1 METVI
6 RSWWMLRALAQ
17 KAGPYLILEILLPG
31 GTLFA
36 LILFLYRNRLSSSG
50 VQTALLPASRT
61 APTLLVRSS

>member
-50 VQTALLPASRT
+50 VQTVLLPASRV